1 MLGPAG
7 GVRWLLGLF
16 LAQAG
21 SLVTEVLIS
30 QSRGVP
36 ASTLPEGQ
44 CAGRGE
50 GAGGAQRA

>member
-21 SLVTEVLIS
+21 SLVTKVLIS
-30 QSRGVP
+30 QSHGVP

-50 GAGGAQRA
+50 GAGGVQRA